1 MMIGERENILV
12 RLPAGTKEKIKASCK
27 SGQSVNA
34 WICATI
40 AAQLDQSKIR
50 VAVSRDIRCTE
61 PVALYAE
68 DTERRKTPGCLCKA
82 AA

>member
-50 VAVSRDIRCTE
+50 VAVSRE
-61 PVALYAE
+61 SV
-68 DTERRKTPGCLCKA
+68 ERNAGRENPRLWLTAQIGKLLK
-82 AA
+82 